1 MNIFNNIKIFNIY
14 IKNKFDLIDLMR
26 EIKDSKIENLKIFD
40 KSNKYEKNDSIII
53 LNNIKNIIIE
63 GNNEIL
69 FNNIQFPNLKEYELN
84 LCNINENIIIQ
95 SDDFNSINI
104 FLIEILKNRN
114 IFILNDI
121 INFPN
126 RLKNIKYLKI
136 NLSIFS
142 FIVNKNEYFEFK
154 LYDTN
159 YYSNYNISID
169 EKEISKYKKIKIE
182 GISKL
187 KKDNNLEII
196 ENKNINLCDINLNM
210 NKLYVKNIKEI
221 RSIYC
226 EEEIQ
231 NTNLI

>member
-1 MNIFNNIKIFNIY
+1 M
-14 IKNKFDLIDLMR
+14 
-26 EIKDSKIENLKIFD
+26 
-40 KSNKYEKNDSIII
+40 I

-63 GNNEIL
+63 GNDEIL

-84 LCNINENIIIQ
+84 LCNINENIIIK
-95 SDDFNSINI
+95 SDDFSSINL
-104 FLIEILKNRN
+104 FLIGILKNKN

-126 RLKNIKYLKI
+126 RVKNIKYLKI

-142 FIVNKNEYFEFK
+142 FTLNKNEYFEFK

-182 GISKL
+182 GLSKL
-187 KKDNNLEII
+187 KKDKNLEII
-196 ENKNINLCDINLNM
+196 GNKNINLCDINLNM
-210 NKLYVKNIKEI
+210 NKLYIKNLKEI
-221 RSIYC
+221 RTIFC
-226 EEEIQ
+226 KEEIK
-231 NTNLI
+231 NTNIITIIKKINKIKKLKYIKLKKNKK